1 MNAGG
6 LLMASLPGRES
17 QPNQSCAL
25 GEIHMRIGERS
36 NLGWRA
42 DLRGRRSFR
51 RRVLSL
57 SGFKGT
63 ARCCDV
69 LHKGH
74 FATVKAH
81 AIDRARTMGLVRT
94 ARM

>member
-1 MNAGG
+1 MNACV
-6 LLMASLPGRES
+6 LLMASPWKGHRRAKMC
-17 QPNQSCAL
+17 PW
-25 GEIHMRIGERS
+25 GIHMRIGERS